1 MKLSDL
7 TPTERRELAT
17 KAGTNPV
24 YLWQCATGRRTPSPR
39 LAKKLIDADGRLSL
53 ESIYDTQK
61 QERAA

>member
-17 KAGTNPV
+17 KAGTDPV

-39 LAKKLIDADGRLSL
+39 LAAKLIKADGRLSL
-53 ESIYDTQK
+53 DSIYGTPK
-61 QERAA
+61 SKRAA